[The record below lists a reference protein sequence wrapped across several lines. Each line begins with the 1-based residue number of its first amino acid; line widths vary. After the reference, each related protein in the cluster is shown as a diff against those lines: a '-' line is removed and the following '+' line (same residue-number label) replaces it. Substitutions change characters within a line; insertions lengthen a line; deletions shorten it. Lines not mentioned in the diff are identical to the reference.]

1 MNSRTK
7 IRVETGS
14 IRHLQELYEIE
25 SRCFDEE
32 AFTEDQIATL
42 LTGYSSVSLIAL
54 SSDAIIG
61 FIIGSMYF
69 ERNSLMGHVFTID
82 VLPDHRRK
90 RVGTLLL
97 QELEKLFKAKGA
109 HACTLEVRED
119 NIAAIGLYRKLGY
132 KTISKLRNYYGQIH
146 GIRLRKILF

>member
-1 MNSRTK
+1 MKPRTT
-7 IRVETGS
+7 IRVETAL

-32 AFTEDQIATL
+32 AFTKDQIAAL

-54 SSDAIIG
+54 SSDVIIG
-61 FIIGSMYF
+61 FIIGSIYF
-69 ERNSLMGHVFTID
+69 KRNSLMGHVFTID

-90 RVGTLLL
+90 GVGTLLL

-119 NIAAIGLYRKLGY
+119 NVAAIDLYRKLGY
-132 KTISKLRNYYGQIH
+132 KILSKLRNYYGSIH

>member
-1 MNSRTK
+1 MKPRTT
-7 IRVETGS
+7 IRVETAS

-25 SRCFDEE
+25 SQCFDEE
-32 AFTEDQIATL
+32 AFSKDHIAAL

-54 SSDAIIG
+54 SNDAIIG

-69 ERNSLMGHVFTID
+69 ERNSLVGHVFTIE

-90 RVGTLLL
+90 GVGTLLL
-97 QELEKLFKAKGA
+97 QELEKLFKEKGV
-109 HACTLEVRED
+109 HACILEVRGD
-119 NIAAIGLYRKLGY
+119 NIAAKGLYRKLGY
-132 KTISKLRNYYGQIH
+132 KTVSSLRNYYGSVH